1 MHYSGKTAPRGSKIN
16 SQIQGAAAGGIT
28 QEGNMSPVMKT
39 RETVR
44 AARRKALETLRNWF
58 FTGVVVGAPIGITIW
73 LVWSFVSFVD
83 QNIKPLIPAEWN
95 PETYLKFALP
105 GLGIVIAV
113 VGLTL
118 LGALTA
124 NLIGRSFLH
133 FGERV
138 LGRVPLIRSIY
149 SAVKQVFETFAS
161 SEASS
166 FKEAVLIEY
175 PGPGLWAIAFITN
188 RSPGAEIT
196 AIVPDAIGVMLPTSP
211 NPAMGH
217 LIYVSPDKV
226 RKLDMSIDKAAKLV
240 ISFGVLSTEQMTQE
254 LGAKAPPQIGK

>member
-1 MHYSGKTAPRGSKIN
+1 
-16 SQIQGAAAGGIT
+16 
-28 QEGNMSPVMKT
+28 MSPARKT
-39 RETVR
+39 REAVR
-44 AARRKALETLRNWF
+44 AARRKALTALRTWF
-58 FTGVVVGAPIGITIW
+58 FTGIVVGAPIGITIW

-83 QNIKPLIPAEWN
+83 NRIKPLIPYEWN

-113 VGLTL
+113 VGLTA

-124 NLIGRSFLH
+124 NLIGKSMLG
-133 FGERV
+133 FGER
-138 LGRVPLIRSIY
+138 LLARVPLVRSIY

-175 PGPGLWAIAFITN
+175 PGPGLWAIGFITS

-196 AIVPDAIGVMLPTSP
+196 ERIGDAIGVMIPTSP

-217 LIYVSPDKV
+217 LVYVAPDRIK
-226 RKLDMSIDKAAKLV
+226 KLDMSVDKAARLV
-240 ISFGVLSTEQMTQE
+240 ISFGILNTEQLTAADA
-254 LGAKAPPQIGK
+254 GKAK

>member
-1 MHYSGKTAPRGSKIN
+1 MTPLNR
-16 SQIQGAAAGGIT
+16 
-28 QEGNMSPVMKT
+28 T
-39 RETVR
+39 REAIR
-44 AARRKALETLRNWF
+44 ASRRKVWEGLRNWF
-58 FTGVVVGAPIGITIW
+58 FTGIVVGAPIGITIW

-83 QNIKPLIPAEWN
+83 TRIKPLIPAEWN

-113 VGLTL
+113 VGLTM

-124 NLIGRSFLH
+124 NLIGRSFLG

-138 LGRVPLIRSIY
+138 LARVPLVRSIY

-188 RSPGAEIT
+188 RSPGPEIT
-196 AIVPDAIGVMLPTSP
+196 SQIPDAIGVMLPTSP

-226 RKLDMSIDKAAKLV
+226 KKLDMSIDKAAKLV
-240 ISFGVLSTEQMTQE
+240 ISFGVLSTEQMAAE
-254 LGAKAPPQIGK
+254 LGATKPAQIAK